1 MQDWKRVTRQIACA
15 TAFGLILLLSGCT
28 SYYAVTDPTT
38 GKTYYTT
45 DCHKQ
50 HGATRF
56 VDARSGA
63 TVTIQNS
70 EIREIKQEEFQQ
82 NTGKQ

>member
-15 TAFGLILLLSGCT
+15 AAFGLNVLLSGCT
-28 SYYAVTDPTT
+28 SYYVITDPTT

-45 DCHKQ
+45 DCTRS

-56 VDARSGA
+56 VDAKSGA
-63 TVTIQNS
+63 RVTIQSS
-70 EIREIKQEEFQQ
+70 EIREITQSEFQQ